1 MSDSPA
7 VRPASTVVLLR
18 DSDAGLETL
27 LLRRNKALAFA
38 GGFWVFPGGSLD
50 EEDMAAGDG
59 DEERAARI
67 AAAREAMEEC
77 GQQPLPEDMVL
88 LSHWTTP
95 ETEKRRFSTWIYVA
109 PLQADEQV
117 VIDGGEI
124 HDHRWLTVEQAL
136 AEHYAGELRIL
147 PPTMVTLSRLS
158 GYRTVAQVLKEEKDT
173 PVPRVLPILLAHGD
187 TIVALYE
194 GDAGYEAA
202 DPALPGPR
210 HRAIME
216 DGRWRYVYQNV
227 ADDIVPLVPQEEGA

>member
-1 MSDSPA
+1 MSDTAA

-18 DSDAGLETL
+18 DSPAGLETL

-50 EEDMAAGDG
+50 KADMVAGEG
-59 DEERAARI
+59 DEEQAARI

-77 GQQPLPEDMVL
+77 GQRPLPEDMVL

-95 ETEKRRFSTWIYVA
+95 ESEPRRFSTWIYVA

-124 HDHRWLTVEQAL
+124 HDHRWVSVAQAL
-136 AEHYAGELRIL
+136 TEHYAGELRIL

-158 GYRTVAQVLKEEKDT
+158 GYATVAEVLAAEKDA
-173 PVPRVLPILLAHGD
+173 PVPRVLPVITAHDD
-187 TIVALYE
+187 TIVALYH
-194 GDAGYEAA
+194 GDAGYEAV
-202 DPALPGPR
+202 DPALPGAR

-216 DGRWRYVYQNV
+216 EGRWRYVYENV
-227 ADDIVPLVPQEEGA
+227 PAEIVPLVPQEESQ

>member
-1 MSDSPA
+1 MSDSST

-50 EEDMAAGDG
+50 EADMAAGEG
-59 DEERAARI
+59 DEERAARV

-77 GQQPLPEDMVL
+77 GQRPRPEDMVL

-95 ETEKRRFSTWIYVA
+95 ETEKRRFSTWIYAA
-109 PLQADEQV
+109 PLEANEKV

-124 HDHRWLTVEQAL
+124 HDHRWLPLEQAL

-158 GYRTVAQVLKEEKDT
+158 VYRTVAQLLKAEKDS
-173 PVPRVLPILLAHGD
+173 PVPRVLPVITGYED
-187 TIVALYE
+187 TIVSLYH
-194 GDAGYEAA
+194 GDAGYETV
-202 DPALPGPR
+202 DPALPGAR
-210 HRAIME
+210 HRAILE
-216 DGRWRYVYQNV
+216 DGRWRYVYENV
-227 ADDIVPLVPQEEGA
+227 PDDIAPLVPQEADA